1 MVQELGALLD
11 DMVVSSRAEPG
22 NLQYNLWRD
31 HTDAGRFVLEELY
44 TDDAALAAH
53 HATTHFENYLSKI
66 NDLAERTVVTLD
78 SIEVAAKPNETSRQ
92 SVPGRTGAN
101 HTSIVPFR
109 SGSRSVDDKQRK
121 GANVKKTGF
130 TTVNPST
137 GEEIETFSYFTPAQT
152 EEVVARADKSFQ
164 SFRKLS
170 VHKRARLF
178 TDLGNSLRKNRA
190 QLAKV
195 ISTEMGKIFSEA
207 EAEIEKCAHEAD
219 WYAEHGP
226 KIMEDEPAPTGT
238 VNAYVS
244 YLPLGPIL
252 AVMPWNFPIWQLT
265 RMAIPTMLAGNVV
278 LVKHS
283 HNTQRSSIE
292 FEGVMLEAGFPEGA
306 FQNLILQR
314 DDVVKVINDGRVQG
328 ASVTGSVRAGSAV
341 ASEAGKVIKKTV
353 MELGGSD
360 AFIVCED
367 ADIPKAVT
375 AGISARFHNAGQ
387 VCLAAKRF
395 ILVGK
400 IADEFEQS
408 FVKAAKSLRVGDP
421 FDSAMD
427 MGPMARADLR
437 DSLHKQVQGSISK
450 GASLQC
456 GGKPVEGK
464 GAFYPPTVLSGVT
477 EGMPAFD
484 EETFGPVAAITRVPD
499 LDAAVRA
506 ANASQFGLSGNLWTK
521 NIDLA
526 RKVARDLYTGGVFV
540 NGITA
545 SDPRVPVGGV
555 KNSGYGRELSHFGAH
570 AFVNAQTVW
579 IENA

>member
-1 MVQELGALLD
+1 M
-11 DMVVSSRAEPG
+11 
-22 NLQYNLWRD
+22 NK
-31 HTDAGRFVLEELY
+31 AGF
-44 TDDAALAAH
+44 A
-53 HATTHFENYLSKI
+53 
-66 NDLAERTVVTLD
+66 
-78 SIEVAAKPNETSRQ
+78 
-92 SVPGRTGAN
+92 
-101 HTSIVPFR
+101 
-109 SGSRSVDDKQRK
+109 
-121 GANVKKTGF
+121 
-130 TTVNPST
+130 TVNPAT

-152 EEVVARADKSFQ
+152 EEVVARADKSFA

-170 VHKRARLF
+170 VYKRTQLFSRLAE
-178 TDLGNSLRKNRA
+178 TLRKNKA

-195 ISTEMGKIFSEA
+195 ITTEMGKIFAEA
-207 EAEIEKCAHEAD
+207 EAEVEKCAHEAD

-226 KIMEDEPAPTGT
+226 RIMADQPAATGA

-252 AVMPWNFPIWQLT
+252 AIMPWNFPIWQLT

-283 HNTQRSSIE
+283 PNTQRSSLE
-292 FEGVMLEAGFPEGA
+292 FERVMLEAGFPEGV

-314 DDVVKVINDGRVQG
+314 DDVVNVINDPRVQG

-360 AFIVCED
+360 AFIVCND
-367 ADIPKAVT
+367 ADIPKAVV
-375 AGISARFHNAGQ
+375 AGIKGRFQNAGQ

-395 ILVGK
+395 ILVEE
-400 IADEFEQS
+400 IADEFERL
-408 FVKAAKSLRVGDP
+408 FVDITKSITVGDP
-421 FDSAMD
+421 FDPAVE

-437 DSLHKQVQGSISK
+437 DSLHKQVEDSVRK
-450 GASLQC
+450 GAKVLC
-456 GGKPVEGK
+456 GGKPIDGK
-464 GAFYPPTVLSGVT
+464 GAFYPPTVLSRVT
-477 EGMPAFD
+477 EGMAAFD
-484 EETFGPVAAITRVPD
+484 DETFGPVAAITRVKD

-521 NIDLA
+521 DVEKA
-526 RKVARDLYTGGVFV
+526 RIVARDLYTGGVFI
-540 NGITA
+540 NGVTA
-545 SDPRVPVGGV
+545 TDPRVPVGGV

-579 IENA
+579 IENAA

>member
-1 MVQELGALLD
+1 M
-11 DMVVSSRAEPG
+11 
-22 NLQYNLWRD
+22 N
-31 HTDAGRFVLEELY
+31 
-44 TDDAALAAH
+44 
-53 HATTHFENYLSKI
+53 
-66 NDLAERTVVTLD
+66 
-78 SIEVAAKPNETSRQ
+78 TS
-92 SVPGRTGAN
+92 
-101 HTSIVPFR
+101 
-109 SGSRSVDDKQRK
+109 
-121 GANVKKTGF
+121 GF
-130 TTVNPST
+130 ATVNPST
-137 GEEIETFSYFTPAQT
+137 GEQIETFSYFTPAQT
-152 EEVVARADKSFQ
+152 EKVVARADRSFQ
-164 SFRKLS
+164 LFRKLS
-170 VHKRARLF
+170 VHKRAQLF
-178 TDLGNSLRKNRA
+178 SALGEALRRNKV

-195 ISTEMGKIFSEA
+195 ITTEMGKISVEA

-226 KIMEDEPAPTGT
+226 KIMADEPAATGV

-252 AVMPWNFPIWQLT
+252 AIMPWNFPIWQLT

-283 HNTQRSSIE
+283 PNTQRSSLE
-292 FEGVMLEAGFPEGA
+292 FERVMLEAGFPEGI
-306 FQNLILQR
+306 FQNLILKR
-314 DDVVKVINDGRVQG
+314 DDVVNVINDPRVQG

-367 ADIPKAVT
+367 ADVPKAVV
-375 AGISARFHNAGQ
+375 AGIRGRFHNAGQ

-395 ILVGK
+395 ILVEE
-400 IADEFEQS
+400 IADELERR
-408 FVKAAKSLRVGDP
+408 FVEATKSIKVGDP
-421 FDSAMD
+421 FDPAVQ
-427 MGPMARADLR
+427 MGPMARVDLR
-437 DSLHKQVQGSISK
+437 DSLHKQVEDSVAK
-450 GASLQC
+450 GAKVLC

-464 GAFYPPTVLSGVT
+464 GAFYTPTVLSGVT

-484 EETFGPVAAITRVPD
+484 DETFGPVAAITRVPD
-499 LDAAVRA
+499 LDAAIHA

-521 NIDLA
+521 DIEKA
-526 RKVARDLYTGGVFV
+526 RGVARDLYTGGVFI
-540 NGITA
+540 NGVTA

-579 IENA
+579 MEDGGLTRWF

>member
-1 MVQELGALLD
+1 MSASG
-11 DMVVSSRAEPG
+11 
-22 NLQYNLWRD
+22 
-31 HTDAGRFVLEELY
+31 F
-44 TDDAALAAH
+44 
-53 HATTHFENYLSKI
+53 ATI
-66 NDLAERTVVTLD
+66 
-78 SIEVAAKPNETSRQ
+78 
-92 SVPGRTGAN
+92 
-101 HTSIVPFR
+101 
-109 SGSRSVDDKQRK
+109 
-121 GANVKKTGF
+121 
-130 TTVNPST
+130 NPST
-137 GEEIETFSYFTPAQT
+137 GEQIETFSFYTASQT
-152 EEVVARADKSFQ
+152 EQALSRADKSFQ

-170 VHKRARLF
+170 VYKRAQLF
-178 TDLGNSLRKNRA
+178 ANLAESLRKHKV

-195 ISTEMGKIFSEA
+195 ITTEMGKISSEA
-207 EAEIEKCAHEAD
+207 QAEIEKCAHEAD

-226 KIMEDEPAPTGT
+226 KLVADEPAATGT

-252 AVMPWNFPIWQLT
+252 AIMPWNFPIWQLT

-283 HNTQRSSIE
+283 PNTQRSSLE
-292 FEGVMLEAGFPEGA
+292 FERVVLEAGFPEGV
-306 FQNLILQR
+306 FQNLIIRR
-314 DDVVKVINDGRVQG
+314 DDVVNVINDPRVQG

-367 ADIPKAVT
+367 ADIAKAVA
-375 AGISARFHNAGQ
+375 AGIRGRFHNAGQ

-400 IADEFEQS
+400 IADEFEHS
-408 FVKAAKSLRVGDP
+408 FVEAAKSIHVGDP
-421 FDSAMD
+421 FDPANE

-437 DSLHKQVQGSISK
+437 DSLHKQVEESVAK
-450 GASLQC
+450 GARILC
-456 GGKPVEGK
+456 GGMPVEGK
-464 GAFYPPTVLSGVT
+464 GAFYTPTVLGGVT
-477 EGMPAFD
+477 EGMAAFD

-499 LDAAVRA
+499 VDAAVRA
-506 ANASQFGLSGNLWTK
+506 ANASQFGLSGNLWTR
-521 NIDLA
+521 DVELA
-526 RKVARDLYTGGVFV
+526 RKIARDLYTGGVFI
-540 NGITA
+540 NGVTA

-579 IENA
+579 IEAA